1 MKYFIKTYGCQM
13 NFADSRHVE
22 ELLSRNDLTKSESIE
37 DADFVIVNACSVR
50 KHAEDRALG
59 WIKSVSNRVEKL
71 IVIGCLAVH
80 REEELRKAGADIVKY
95 QFELDDIISNISKD
109 IKAIGKF
116 PSKITAEVPIVRGC
130 DRFCSYCI
138 VPYLR
143 GPVISISPDDILNE
157 INDLVGRGTR
167 IIQLLGQNVCRYQYK
182 GYSFVDLLRDAS
194 EIKGIKRLSFLTT
207 HPADLDDS
215 IIDTMAKTDNI
226 MKYIHLPIQSGS
238 DRLLKSMFRGYTT
251 ELYRKIIIKIRERIP
266 DVRITTDIMVGLP
279 GEKEGEFLSTLS
291 VVKDIRFDEAYMFA
305 FSPREGSLDN
315 LKKDIL
321 FEVERKRR
329 LKILIE
335 EQRNITMEKKREKIG
350 KTMEVI
356 VIKRA
361 KSEELFFTIGENGS
375 PVLIEKQAKPGDIL
389 SVRISGLKGGSLFGE
404 VISG

>member
-1 MKYFIKTYGCQM
+1 M
-13 NFADSRHVE
+13 NFADSRHVD
-22 ELLSRNDLTKSESIE
+22 ELLSRNDLTKSESFE
-37 DADFVIVNACSVR
+37 DADFVIVNTCSVR

-59 WIKSVSNRVEKL
+59 WIKSVSNRVKKL
-71 IVIGCLAVH
+71 IVIGCLARH

-95 QFELDDIISNISKD
+95 QFELDDIISKISNNVKSTEK
-109 IKAIGKF
+109 I
-116 PSKITAEVPIVRGC
+116 PSKIAAEVPIVRGC

-167 IIQLLGQNVCRYQYK
+167 IIQLLGQNVCRYEYK
-182 GYSFVDLLRDAS
+182 GYSFVDLLRDVA
-194 EIKGIKRLSFLTT
+194 EIEELKKISFLTT

-251 ELYRKIIIKIRERIP
+251 ELYRKKIIKIRDSIP

-279 GEKEGEFLSTLS
+279 GEEEGDFLSTLS
-291 VVKDIRFDEAYMFA
+291 IVKEIRFDEVYMFA

-315 LKKDIL
+315 LRKDIL
-321 FEVERKRR
+321 YEGERKRR
-329 LKILIE
+329 LKLLIE
-335 EQRNITMEKKREKIG
+335 EQRNITMEKKRDKIG
-350 KTMEVI
+350 RTMEVI

-361 KSEELFFTIGENGS
+361 KTEELFFTIGEDGS
-375 PVLIEKQAKPGDIL
+375 PVLIEKQAEPGDL
-389 SVRISGLKGGSLFGE
+389 FSVRISVLKGGSLFGE

>member
-1 MKYFIKTYGCQM
+1 LKYFIKTYGCQM
-13 NFADSRHVE
+13 NFADSRHVD
-22 ELLSRNDLTKSESIE
+22 ELLSRNDITKSESLE
-37 DADFVIVNACSVR
+37 DADFVIVNTCSVR

-59 WIKSVSNRVEKL
+59 WIKSISNRVENL

-95 QFELDDIISNISKD
+95 QFELEDIISKISKEL
-109 IKAIGKF
+109 KATEKF

-157 INDLVGRGTR
+157 INDLTGRGTR
-167 IIQLLGQNVCRYQYK
+167 IIQLLGQNVCRYDYN
-182 GYSFVDLLRDAS
+182 GYSFVDLLRDVS
-194 EIKGIKRLSFLTT
+194 KVEGLKKISFLTT

-215 IIDTMAKTDNI
+215 IIDIMAKTDNI

-238 DRLLKSMFRGYTT
+238 DKLLKSMFRGYTT
-251 ELYRKIIIKIRERIP
+251 VLYKKIIIKIRERIP

-279 GEKEGEFLSTLS
+279 GEEEEDFLSTLS
-291 VVKDIRFDEAYMFA
+291 LVKDICFDEAYMFA

-321 FEVERKRR
+321 FEKERKRR

-335 EQRNITMEKKREKIG
+335 VQRNITMVKKREKIG
-350 KTMEVI
+350 RTMEVI

-361 KSEELFFTIGENGS
+361 KSEELFFSIGEDGS
-375 PVLIEKQAKPGDIL
+375 PVLIEKQADPGDVF
-389 SVRISGLKGGSLFGE
+389 SVRISSLKGGSLFGE